1 MFKKLMQGNPLTP
14 KAALRLSA
22 PHTWPPSSILPSVF
36 AALLCR
42 YRGYTITWGLGLVL
56 VVICIL
62 MQGSVNTLNDFF
74 DFIKGNDSEHDFL
87 EPSDSVLVFDKV
99 APLWAG
105 LWGLAQ
111 LGMAGL
117 IGLFVVYRSGPAPLL
132 VGMAGAAV
140 VAAYSAG
147 PLPLSYLPVGELV
160 SGFVM
165 GGLIPLGVFAACT
178 GRIVI
183 DVLLWAL
190 PFVLGIGLMMLVNN
204 TSDIEKDAASGRRT
218 LPVIA
223 GRQKA
228 AGIYR
233 SVLLLWLLAAAG
245 LAVLQFG
252 AGAAA
257 VPVFWILGRKRLVT
271 AFRAELLPEN
281 RISNMKG
288 ILTVNLTVNGG
299 YLAALIVVLL
309 LKEAGV

>member
-1 MFKKLMQGNPLTP
+1 MFHKLMQGSPLTP

-42 YRGYTITWGLGLVL
+42 YWGYSVTWGLCLVL

-74 DFIKGNDSEHDFL
+74 DFIKGNDSENDFL

-111 LGMAGL
+111 LALAGL
-117 IGLFVVYRSGPAPLL
+117 PGLFVVYRSGLAPLL

-183 DVLLWAL
+183 EVLLWAA
-190 PFVLGIGLMMLVNN
+190 PFVLGIGLIMLVNN
-204 TSDIEKDAASGRRT
+204 TSDIEKDAGSGRKT
-218 LPVIA
+218 LPVLL

-228 AGIYR
+228 AVIYR
-233 SVLLLWLLAAAG
+233 FILLLWLLITLG
-245 LAVLQFG
+245 LAGLQFG
-252 AGAAA
+252 VGAAA
-257 VPVFWILGRKRLVT
+257 VPVFAILGGKRLITV
-271 AFRAELLPEN
+271 FRAELLPKN
-281 RISNMKG
+281 RIANMKG
-288 ILTVNLTVNGG
+288 ILTVNLIINGG
-299 YLAALIVVLL
+299 YLAALILALL
-309 LKEAGV
+309 MKEAGL